1 MEKQHFIAVPENG
14 FSMDRELR
22 ANSLDKLWDKIEEW
36 YHSDPKERNA
46 SGVPYD
52 LDLDAHLIDDTIT
65 ISNYIF
71 GVVRDGEILSS
82 EELNE
87 LNKVASILTTQ
98 EQRLLEIYET
108 VYGTDNADLYT
119 HDELIVVLKELTKC
133 YDYVVENVYAKGERL

>member
-71 GVVRDGEILSS
+71 GVVRDGEMP
-82 EELNE
+82 
-87 LNKVASILTTQ
+87 
-98 EQRLLEIYET
+98 RLLEIYET

-119 HDELIVVLKELTKC
+119 HDELIVVLEELTKC
-133 YDYVVENVYAKGERL
+133 YDYVVGKVYAKGEGL